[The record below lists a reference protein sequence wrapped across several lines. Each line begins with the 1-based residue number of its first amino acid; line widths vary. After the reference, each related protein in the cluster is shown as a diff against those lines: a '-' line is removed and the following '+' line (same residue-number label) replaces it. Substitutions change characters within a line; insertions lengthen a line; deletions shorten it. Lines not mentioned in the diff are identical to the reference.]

1 MTWMEYLVFAIAVIV
16 TPIIGGLITG
26 LDRKV
31 TALIQGRYGPP
42 ILQPF
47 YDVTKLLSKEKMI
60 VNDFQIFAAYIY
72 LLSAILSIGFFAI
85 KADLLMIIFIMSIG
99 LVFYIVGALATRSP
113 YSQVG
118 AQRELMQMLA
128 YEPLLIFVLIGMY
141 YVSGSFSL
149 KSIMS
154 HGRLLLDLP
163 LIFLV
168 LCLVLDIK
176 IKKSPFDFST
186 SEHAHQE
193 LVRGILTDYS
203 GPYLALI
210 EIADWYELVLL
221 LSMIAIFWSQNL
233 IIGALISLLILFL
246 DIIVDNISARMT
258 LKWMLSFSWIVG
270 IVFTVVN
277 IGYLYFSNVSR

>member
-1 MTWMEYLVFAIAVIV
+1 MTWQNILIFIIAIII

-26 LDRKV
+26 CDRKI

-47 YDVTKLLSKEKMI
+47 YDVIKLLFKEKMI
-60 VNDFQIFAAYIY
+60 VNDIQVFSAYIY
-72 LLSAILSIGFFAI
+72 LFSAILSIGFFAL
-85 KADLLMIIFIMSIG
+85 KYDLLMIIFIMSIG
-99 LVFYIVGALATRSP
+99 IVFYIVGALATRSP
-113 YSQVG
+113 YSEVG

-128 YEPLLIFVLIGMY
+128 YEPLLIFVLIGLH
-141 YVSGSFSL
+141 YVTGSFGL
-149 KSIMS
+149 VDIMAR
-154 HGRLLLDLP
+154 GRLLLDLP
-163 LIFLV
+163 LLFLV

-210 EIADWYELVLL
+210 EIADWYELVLIL
-221 LSMIAIFWSQNL
+221 AMIAIFWSQNL
-233 IIGALISLLILFL
+233 IIGAVISLFVLFI
-246 DIIVDNISARMT
+246 DIIIDNVTARMT
-258 LKWMLSFSWIVG
+258 LKWMLGFSWTVG
-270 IVFTVVN
+270 IIFTVSN
-277 IGYLYFSNVSR
+277 IAYIYFRK

>member
-1 MTWMEYLVFAIAVIV
+1 MTWVDYLVFAAAVIL
-16 TPIIGGLITG
+16 TPLIGGLITG

-42 ILQPF
+42 VLQPF
-47 YDVTKLLSKEKMI
+47 YDVVKLLSKEKMI

-72 LLSAILSIGFFAI
+72 LLSAILSVGFFAI

-99 LVFYIVGALATRSP
+99 LVFYVIGALATRSP

-141 YVSGSFSL
+141 YVAGSFNL
-149 KSIMS
+149 HDIMS

-163 LIFLV
+163 LIFVV
-168 LCLVLDIK
+168 LSLVLDIK

-193 LVRGILTDYS
+193 LVRGILTDYA

-221 LSMIAIFWSQNL
+221 LAMLAIFWSQNL
-233 IIGALISLLILFL
+233 VIGALISLFVFFL

-270 IVFTVVN
+270 ISFTVLN
-277 IGYLYFSNVSR
+277 IAYLYFSNVSR